1 MELAEDN
8 AIFDR
13 VISGNKFQHIKSFFI
28 WWLFYLLIWFYAAPV
43 DKYLRIVV
51 TKEIKG
57 IQYGVELVRAVKD
70 KVVAEHKYGD
80 EEDMALVEIMEFF
93 RFRPLNKDSVL
104 TFSFL
109 ATSNIAE
116 VYEFKMVYH
125 NMKINLLMKYW
136 MFPLMKWTDWV
147 LKSRIWRW
155 YDHNESGEQ
164 ECSWGIVEMASG
176 WHQGL
181 LSFDNFIIGKHF
193 GFGIV

>member
-1 MELAEDN
+1 MLD
-8 AIFDR
+8 
-13 VISGNKFQHIKSFFI
+13 GC
-28 WWLFYLLIWFYAAPV
+28 
-43 DKYLRIVV
+43 
-51 TKEIKG
+51 
-57 IQYGVELVRAVKD
+57 VELVCAVKD
-70 KVVAEHKYGD
+70 RLVAEHKYGD
-80 EEDMALVEIMEFF
+80 EEEIMEFF
-93 RFRPLNKDSVL
+93 SFRPLNKDSVL

-116 VYEFKMVYH
+116 VYDFKIVYH
-125 NMKINLLMKYW
+125 NMEINL
-136 MFPLMKWTDWV
+136 LMKWTDWV

>member
-1 MELAEDN
+1 M
-8 AIFDR
+8 
-13 VISGNKFQHIKSFFI
+13 
-28 WWLFYLLIWFYAAPV
+28 
-43 DKYLRIVV
+43 

-125 NMKINLLMKYW
+125 NMKINLLMKY
-136 MFPLMKWTDWV
+136 
-147 LKSRIWRW
+147 
-155 YDHNESGEQ
+155 
-164 ECSWGIVEMASG
+164 
-176 WHQGL
+176 
-181 LSFDNFIIGKHF
+181 
-193 GFGIV
+193 